1 MEEEMGPEE
10 GELMDERENQE
21 GHRKEDEKQEETELE
36 ISINVLTGNVGHNT
50 LRIQGTING
59 KTLHILIDSGSTHS
73 FITPNWAREG
83 VEVVQT
89 LPLAITV
96 ANGEKLYSNAKTNQ
110 LSWKMQGESFEHD
123 FRVLKMG
130 GSDTVLGVD
139 WMGRFSPIVMDF
151 QKMTISF
158 KKDGQRVVLQ
168 GGKRVPNVKLISEKK
183 MSRLTEKEPECQG
196 ELYLLNVEGEET
208 TVPQELQEL
217 LSEFAKVFDE
227 PKELPPKRSHDHA
240 IVLKLGTNPIN
251 LRPYRFPYHQKTE
264 VERQLNAITEK
275 NRFPIPIV
283 DDLLDELKGAGY
295 FSKIDLRSGYWQI
308 RVKKED
314 IPKTAFRTHQGHYE
328 FRVMPFGLTNAPATF
343 QALMN
348 NLFETY
354 LRKFVLVFF
363 DDILIYSVSMQDHYK
378 HLRTVLR
385 ILRDN
390 QLFAKR
396 SKCFLG
402 QPKVEYLGHV
412 ISKQG
417 VATDPDKIE
426 AMRNCPLPTSLKS
439 LRGFLGLTGYYR
451 KFVKG
456 YGGISKPL
464 TNMLKKEGFVWTEES
479 KAAFKQLKQAM
490 CQAPVLALLDFNRVS
505 GESGKLARAEGM
517 STTNMELG
525 KATPDGTKFDMVQE
539 STVSCSDL
547 AKNSAAISC
556 NVASNS
562 AGVLELWHNRLGHPS
577 KPRTKHF
584 ASLDSNVPI
593 GAFDGCDT
601 CHMAKHK
608 RLSFPASSSFSESI
622 FYLIHLDVWGP
633 FPVKSAYGH
642 SYFLTIVD
650 DKSRFM

>member
-1 MEEEMGPEE
+1 MEEEMGSEE
-10 GELMDERENQE
+10 GELRDEKENQE
-21 GHRKEDEKQEETELE
+21 GQGQKDEKQEETELE
-36 ISINVLTGNVGHNT
+36 ISINALTGNVGHNT

-59 KTLHILIDSGSTHS
+59 KTLHILIDSGSTHN

-89 LPLAITV
+89 LSLAITV

-110 LSWKMQGESFEHD
+110 LSWKMQGESFVHD

-130 GSDTVLGVD
+130 GSDMVLGVD

-168 GGKRVPNVKLISEKK
+168 GGKRVTNVKLISEKK

-240 IVLKLGTNPIN
+240 IVLKPGTNPIN

-264 VERQLNAITEK
+264 VERQVSQMLAASIIQTSKSPFAAPCLMVKKKDGSWRFCVDYRQLNAVTEK

-378 HLRTVLR
+378 HLRTVLG

-396 SKCFLG
+396 SKCFFG

-426 AMRNCPLPTSLKS
+426 AMRNWPLPTSLKS
-439 LRGFLGLTGYYR
+439 LR
-451 KFVKG
+451 
-456 YGGISKPL
+456 
-464 TNMLKKEGFVWTEES
+464 
-479 KAAFKQLKQAM
+479 
-490 CQAPVLALLDFNRVS
+490 

-517 STTNMELG
+517 RTANMELD
-525 KATPDGTKFDMVQE
+525 KSTPNGTKLDMGQLIGPE
-539 STVSCSDL
+539 ST
-547 AKNSAAISC
+547 
-556 NVASNS
+556 
-562 AGVLELWHNRLGHPS
+562 GELG
-577 KPRTKHF
+577 
-584 ASLDSNVPI
+584 
-593 GAFDGCDT
+593 
-601 CHMAKHK
+601 
-608 RLSFPASSSFSESI
+608 
-622 FYLIHLDVWGP
+622 
-633 FPVKSAYGH
+633 
-642 SYFLTIVD
+642 
-650 DKSRFM
+650 